1 MKLHNPQQVLSFISV
16 QVPVKINLKL
26 CEQLLQTRPRTQGC
40 EKKRSDLTL
49 GYALILFL
57 KSGLFTQQQKYCSPL
72 KEIRDALSS
81 NKIRINPQ
89 LREPSFVETLGYEAA
104 TVYLIS
110 PENKSQST
118 NSPKN
123 LKNNI

>member
-1 MKLHNPQQVLSFISV
+1 MKLHNPQQV
-16 QVPVKINLKL
+16 QVPVESNLKL

-72 KEIRDALSS
+72 KEINS
-81 NKIRINPQ
+81 NKIRINESGY
-89 LREPSFVETLGYEAA
+89 LGAPSVQ
-104 TVYLIS
+104 IS
-110 PENKSQST
+110 
-118 NSPKN
+118 
-123 LKNNI
+123 